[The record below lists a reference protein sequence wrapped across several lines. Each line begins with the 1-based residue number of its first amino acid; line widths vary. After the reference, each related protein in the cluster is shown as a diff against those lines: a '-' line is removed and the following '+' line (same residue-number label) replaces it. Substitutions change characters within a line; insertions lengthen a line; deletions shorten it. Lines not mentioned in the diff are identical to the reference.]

1 VSAAT
6 AHDSR
11 NESRDGIRV
20 LVVDDHDIFRSGLRS
35 LLTEHG
41 FDVAA
46 DAADAE
52 TALELLEDLLPDV
65 ILMDIHMPGIGG
77 VEATRRITISAPL
90 ARVVVLTISAEERD
104 VADAIMAGASG
115 YVLKDAP
122 LEQLIDAIEAAAAG
136 DAFISPSIAMQ
147 LLRRVRAG
155 TGAGDLARSVESQ
168 LSERELEILKLI
180 AAGKDNAEIG
190 RQLFL
195 STKTV
200 KNLVTSILRKLQLQN
215 RIEAA
220 VLAVRSGIA

>member
-1 VSAAT
+1 MSATT

-11 NESRDGIRV
+11 KDTSDRIRV

-35 LLTEHG
+35 ALTEHG

-52 TALELLEDLLPDV
+52 TALALLEEVLPEV
-65 ILMDIHMPGIGG
+65 ILMDIHMPGMGG
-77 VEATRRITISAPL
+77 VEATRRITMTAPL

-122 LEQLIDAIEAAAAG
+122 FEQLIDAIEAAAAG

-168 LSERELEILKLI
+168 LSERELQILKLI